1 MKKTIMMA
9 FALLLTVSLVT
20 GCGCSKKE
28 DKKKEESTVKENT
41 NKEVIKNQ
49 EVDGIKMTNTSL
61 VTVDGISTL
70 ETTVTND
77 GDEDYMLV
85 EYKII
90 IKGNDDKVMV
100 EIPGFVGDTIKAG
113 ESRVITSS
121 VDMDLSKAKSIEY
134 EVVK

>member
-1 MKKTIMMA
+1 MKKIVKLSLIMLA
-9 FALLLTVSLVT
+9 IFPLIT